1 MIAKIFNISAAL
13 VILCFSSAQALAE
26 EKLTLEKALAL
37 AFENNPRIIESR
49 KAAMAARGDLITAK
63 SFPDPEF
70 EFEVGGLRRNEGG
83 KRRANLDSF
92 EIRQSFD
99 PPGVRGLKSEIAK
112 NDILAQEESVRQAW
126 GEIYS
131 QVRQTYSRIIL
142 DKKEI
147 ELAKG
152 NLDILRNF
160 YSSVQLRLHSGK
172 ALRNELQRAKIE
184 LLKAE
189 NAHLVAEKELKT
201 DKAQLNLLT
210 GRVMEAG
217 FDISEEELKEDALE
231 LDLQKLIG
239 TAFINRPDIKAEA
252 LNLDSKTKNI
262 TKEQRKHLPA
272 PFVGFGRI
280 REDFE
285 NDYSVIFGFSFPL
298 WSGNRGELQKARA
311 EKEAQWVRLE
321 ATKREAA
328 FEVYEA
334 YLAVELSQKQLD
346 LLKKSLEEANEL
358 LHLANLRYSEGEID
372 FINFLD
378 QVRTVTA
385 TRVEYYEGLFNFN
398 STVTELEKI
407 VYSSIRKEAYLQ

>member
-13 VILCFSSAQALAE
+13 VILCFLSARALAE

-49 KAAMAARGDLITAK
+49 KAALAAKGELITAK

-70 EFEVGGLRRNEGG
+70 EFEVGGLKHNEEG

-131 QVRQTYSRIIL
+131 QARQTYSRIIL

-160 YSSVQLRLHSGK
+160 YSNVQQRLQSGK
-172 ALRNELQRAKIE
+172 ALKNELQRAKIE
-184 LLKAE
+184 LLKTE
-189 NAHLVAEKELKT
+189 NANLVAEKALKS
-201 DKAQLNLLT
+201 DKAQLNLLM
-210 GRVMEAG
+210 GRAMEVG
-217 FDISEEELKEDALE
+217 FDIEEELKEDILE
-231 LDLQKLIG
+231 LSLQKLIE

-252 LNLDSKTKNI
+252 INLDSKTKNVR
-262 TKEQRKHLPA
+262 KEERKRLPA

-285 NDYSVIFGFSFPL
+285 DDYGVIFGFSLPL
-298 WSGNRGELQKARA
+298 WSGNRGELQKAKA

-334 YLAVELSQKQLD
+334 YLAAELSEKQLD

-372 FINFLD
+372 FINFID

-385 TRVEYYEGLFNFN
+385 TRVEYYESLFNFN
-398 STVTELEKI
+398 STVTELEKV